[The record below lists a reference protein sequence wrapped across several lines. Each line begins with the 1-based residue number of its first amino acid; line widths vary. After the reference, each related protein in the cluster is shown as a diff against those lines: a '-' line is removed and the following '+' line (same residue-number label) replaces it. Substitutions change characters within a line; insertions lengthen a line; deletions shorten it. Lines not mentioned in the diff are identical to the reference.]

1 MHSRGHRFG
10 PAGPWV
16 WSAAVERGEIHAVGR
31 RSTGGAHPRAR
42 SQDIALH
49 RDVGATSQE
58 SPHAQSDRRDSRYR
72 APRNT
77 RRGDPGMTKPRDYES
92 IPGTYV
98 YDAERG
104 RIGYALNMFCMSLN
118 KAENRQRFKENAAP
132 YLDRFALTSEQR
144 RTVLE
149 RDWLGMLRVG
159 GNIYYTIKIA
169 FCDGLTFQDV
179 AGMMSGVPKET
190 YAQMMLA
197 GGRSPEGNR
206 FKDEI
211 PPETDHG

>member
-1 MHSRGHRFG
+1 
-10 PAGPWV
+10 
-16 WSAAVERGEIHAVGR
+16 
-31 RSTGGAHPRAR
+31 
-42 SQDIALH
+42 
-49 RDVGATSQE
+49 
-58 SPHAQSDRRDSRYR
+58 
-72 APRNT
+72 
-77 RRGDPGMTKPRDYES
+77 MTETRDYEN

-98 YDAERG
+98 YDARRG

-118 KAENRQRFKENAAP
+118 KAENRKRFKDDESA
-132 YLDRFALTSEQR
+132 YLDGFALDAEQR
-144 RTVLE
+144 RTVRE

-179 AGMMSGVPKET
+179 AGMMSGVTKET

-206 FKDEI
+206 YKVDPDAQEKAR
-211 PPETDHG
+211 G

>member
-1 MHSRGHRFG
+1 
-10 PAGPWV
+10 
-16 WSAAVERGEIHAVGR
+16 
-31 RSTGGAHPRAR
+31 
-42 SQDIALH
+42 
-49 RDVGATSQE
+49 
-58 SPHAQSDRRDSRYR
+58 
-72 APRNT
+72 
-77 RRGDPGMTKPRDYES
+77 MTKLRDYES
-92 IPGTYV
+92 IPGPYV

-118 KAENRQRFKENAAP
+118 KAENRERFKENEAA
-132 YLDRFALTSEQR
+132 YLDRFALNAEQR

-190 YAQMMLA
+190 YAQMMLE

-206 FKDEI
+206 YKDGE
-211 PPETDHG
+211 PAETKHG

>member
-1 MHSRGHRFG
+1 M
-10 PAGPWV
+10 
-16 WSAAVERGEIHAVGR
+16 
-31 RSTGGAHPRAR
+31 T
-42 SQDIALH
+42 AL
-49 RDVGATSQE
+49 
-58 SPHAQSDRRDSRYR
+58 
-72 APRNT
+72 
-77 RRGDPGMTKPRDYES
+77 RDYES

-104 RIGYALNMFCMSLN
+104 RVGYALNMFCMSLN
-118 KAENRQRFKENAAP
+118 KPENRKSFKENEAA
-132 YLDRFALTSEQR
+132 YLDRYPLNAEQR
-144 RTVLE
+144 RTVLQ

-179 AGMMSGVPKET
+179 AGMMSGVPKEA

-206 FKDEI
+206 YKAAG
-211 PPETDHG
+211 PTETKHG